1 MESQI
6 ELRVLELLCSR
17 LCHDL
22 ISPVSAIN
30 NGMELLAEGDDGM
43 AQEIHALLATSAG
56 AASAK
61 LQFYRLEYGLGGQA
75 AAPTSLAEA
84 ARLVRGLTAGEK
96 VEIVWP
102 GADQGAAPDLS
113 REETKLL
120 LNMVLLGLEGL
131 PRGGTLT
138 VGSTATV
145 GDTAPGD
152 RRLVVSG
159 TGKGAGLKPEST
171 EALAIG
177 TDIGGLTAR
186 TVQSYFV
193 AVLARDL
200 GTVAMHHAVGSGEFS
215 LNAAL
220 AG

>member
-22 ISPVSAIN
+22 ISQVSAIN
-30 NGMELLAEGDDGM
+30 NGMELLAAGDDGM

-61 LQFYRLEYGLGGQA
+61 LQFYRLAYGLGGQA
-75 AAPTSLAEA
+75 
-84 ARLVRGLTAGEK
+84 
-96 VEIVWP
+96 
-102 GADQGAAPDLS
+102 AAPDLS

-200 GTVAMHHAVGSGEFS
+200 GTVAMHHVVGSGEFS
-215 LNAAL
+215 LNAAP

>member
-1 MESQI
+1 MESMI
-6 ELRVLELLCSR
+6 EFRVLELLCSR

-43 AQEIHALLATSAG
+43 AEEIHGLLATSAG

-61 LQFYRLEYGLGGQA
+61 LQFYRLAYGLGGQA

-96 VEIVWP
+96 VEVVWP
-102 GADQGAAPDLS
+102 GADQGAVSDMS
-113 REETKLL
+113 REETKLV
-120 LNMVLLGLEGL
+120 LNLVLLGIEGL

-138 VGSTATV
+138 VGP
-145 GDTAPGD
+145 TAPGD

-159 TGKGAGLKPEST
+159 KGKGAGLKPESV
-171 EALAIG
+171 EALLIG
-177 TDIGGLTAR
+177 SDIEGLTAR
-186 TVQSYFV
+186 TIQSYFV

-200 GTVAMHHAVGSGEFS
+200 GTVPLHQSAGPDEFS
-215 LNAAL
+215 LSAAL
-220 AG
+220 TA